1 MNRTMKA
8 VMAGGAM
15 SYLSLQWLGRTWGST
30 RAERRRVL
38 PGDEI
43 VSSPS
48 ILTTHATTID
58 SPPSA
63 VWPWLIQMGWHQ
75 GGWYTKR
82 WVDRLLFPANWE
94 AADRLMPEYRSRR
107 VGDFIPDGPP
117 ESKCGF
123 TIERVEPERCL
134 VLHSTSHL
142 PLSWR
147 DRIGAGID
155 WTWVFVLDD
164 VGAGR
169 SRLIFRCR
177 GVATPWW
184 LRAAFKTIIIP
195 ADFVMS
201 RQMLTGIKERVGR
214 QRVRDQV
221 ATLASGIRHG
231 DRATAAS

>member
-1 MNRTMKA
+1 MNRTTK
-8 VMAGGAM
+8 VLMAGGAM
-15 SYLSLQWLGRTWGST
+15 SYLGLQWLGRTWGST
-30 RAERRRVL
+30 RAERRRLL

-43 VSSPS
+43 VSNPS

-58 SPPSA
+58 APPSA

-82 WVDRLLFPANWE
+82 WVDRVLFPANWA
-94 AADRLMPEYRSRR
+94 AADRLMPEYRSRK

-117 ESKCGF
+117 ESQCGF
-123 TIERVEPERCL
+123 TIERLDPERCL
-134 VLHSTSHL
+134 LLHSTTHI

-147 DRIGAGID
+147 ERFGAGID

-164 VGAGR
+164 VGDGR

-177 GVATPWW
+177 GIASPWW
-184 LRAAFKTIIIP
+184 LSAAFKGMIIP

-201 RQMLTGIKERVGR
+201 RQMLAGIKERVAS
-214 QRVRDQV
+214 QKVRDQV
-221 ATLASGIRHG
+221 DTLAAAIRHG
-231 DRATAAS
+231 EGTTAAS